1 MLLAPPHAYILKLYG
16 SLRSEVKMDFNK
28 LKYSWRC
35 NLARNVPVPHNARLS
50 RYVRSG
56 EGGTAPEIVE
66 KFAEL
71 FRLVRLVRNSPFS
84 GIKRHTEL
92 DY

>member
-1 MLLAPPHAYILKLYG
+1 MCQFLTMRD
-16 SLRSEVKMDFNK
+16 SLGMF
-28 LKYSWRC
+28 
-35 NLARNVPVPHNARLS
+35 A
-50 RYVRSG
+50 G
-56 EGGTAPEIVE
+56 GGGTAPEIVE